1 MPALLIA
8 LLLALSMLTP
18 SQVSAGEASEKA
30 LKLLKKRKIKVPKS
44 GVPVDLNNLKQPQL
58 DPWVMWWMRP
68 YLMPGAPAVPPPKLK
83 RLPPPPTRETKA
95 PKVRAPKVRAPK
107 VRAPGPVSA
116 PPVSLTLSPRFSPM
130 GGNHLNDEI
139 TLGLSVG
146 FWPAEQIGV
155 EWNLSV
161 FPRNGVENARG
172 AAMAATRLAPQ
183 GHQLE
188 SIDRI
193 LAFSTTLIGAPFA
206 GTIAPPGA
214 PPVFVE
220 FLVGVGIGVERS
232 DIEMILWDDIADP
245 IDPLFLANEEQIIER
260 PVANFLLGSRIFPKP
275 GLGLRIDARLLG
287 GPSEVLDF
295 EDEEASTQNRLLGDL
310 ANRSSCG
317 SEGQGICKV
326 NWEGSFTLELGID
339 ISLGTARGARR

>member
-1 MPALLIA
+1 MPA
-8 LLLALSMLTP
+8 LLLALTLAASMLAP
-18 SQVSAGEASEKA
+18 SPVCADEASEKA
-30 LKLLKKRKIKVPKS
+30 LKLLKKKKIKVPKS
-44 GVPVDLNNLKQPQL
+44 GVPVDLNNLKQPRL

-68 YLMPGAPAVPPPKLK
+68 YLVPAAPATPKPRLK
-83 RLPPPPTRETKA
+83 RLPVPQAKKPSA
-95 PKVRAPKVRAPK
+95 PKARTPRVRAT
-107 VRAPGPVSA
+107 GPVSA
-116 PPVSLTLSPRFSPM
+116 PPVSLTISPRFSPL

-161 FPRNGVENARG
+161 FPRSGVENARG
-172 AAMAATRLAPQ
+172 AASAAIQLAPR
-183 GHQLE
+183 GEQLE

-206 GTIAPPGA
+206 GTLAPPGA

-232 DIEMILWDDIADP
+232 DIEMLLWDDVTDP
-245 IDPLFLANEEQIIER
+245 VAPLFLANEEQIIER

-275 GLGLRIDARLLG
+275 GLGLRIDARLMG
-287 GPSEVLDF
+287 GPTEVLDF
-295 EDEEASTQNRLLGDL
+295 ESEEAAEQNRLLHEL

-326 NWEGSFTLELGID
+326 SWEGSFTLELGID
-339 ISLGTARGARR
+339 ISLGTARGTRR